1 MRAVW
6 LSGAAALLLFAALA
20 AYLAP
25 LRPGVLELQFAFTPA
40 TFGAIVHSW
49 SAADLAR
56 YRAHFGFDFVL
67 LTLYGAFGWL
77 CATRA
82 PVLAALSSPWL
93 RAIARW
99 ALPAAAAFDASE
111 NVLHL
116 WLTAAPRFGVP
127 HLYAIAAGCAALK
140 WTGILG
146 FALLA
151 AFALARRRD
160 E

>member
-6 LSGAAALLLFAALA
+6 LCGTAALLLFAALA
-20 AYLAP
+20 IYLAP
-25 LRPGVLELQFAFTPA
+25 LRPGVLELQFAFTA
-40 TFGAIVHSW
+40 NSFGAIVHSW
-49 SAADLAR
+49 SADDLAR

-67 LTLYGAFGWL
+67 LVLYGAFGWL

-82 PVLAALSSPWL
+82 PMRVALSPWL
-93 RAIARW
+93 RALARW
-99 ALPAAAAFDASE
+99 ALPVAAAFDASE
-111 NVLHL
+111 NLLHL

-127 HLYAIAAGCAALK
+127 HLYAIAASCAALK
-140 WTGILG
+140 WIGILG

-151 AFALARRRD
+151 ALALARRRD